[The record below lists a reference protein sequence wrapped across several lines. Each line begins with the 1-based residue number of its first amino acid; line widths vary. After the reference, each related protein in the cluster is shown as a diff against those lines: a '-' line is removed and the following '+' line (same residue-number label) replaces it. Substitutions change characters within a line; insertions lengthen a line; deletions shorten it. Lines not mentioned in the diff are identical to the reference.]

1 MLGRRVGGVVD
12 MILIFLGEACSGWDF
27 ILFVLDWCL
36 IASARRLGLTFFMGH
51 GSWFM
56 RNDTSQPPQR

>member
-1 MLGRRVGGVVD
+1 